1 MPKIIEN
8 LREQLLAE
16 AEKQVT
22 QQGYTNTTMRSVAS
36 ACGVG
41 VGTVYNYFESKE
53 MLIATF
59 VFEHWKKY
67 LCYME
72 TLPTDDAKLRLGG
85 IYDSLQRFAREHERL
100 FSDSDAAKLVAM
112 GAPKRHQLLRD
123 QIAHL
128 VLPLC
133 RGDQIDHPEFAAK
146 VIAESLICWSMEN
159 ADFEMLYPLLEKTI
173 KI

>member
-8 LREQLLAE
+8 LREQLLEE
-16 AEKQVT
+16 AEKQVA

-67 LCYME
+67 LSYME
-72 TLPTDDAKLRLGG
+72 LLPCDDPKSRLYG
-85 IYDSLQRFAREHERL
+85 IYDSLQCFAREHAAL
-100 FSDSDAAKLVAM
+100 FSDSDAAKLVSM
-112 GAPKRHQLLRD
+112 GASTRHQLLRD
-123 QIAHL
+123 QIARL

-133 RGDQIDHPEFAAK
+133 QMNRCDQAEFAAQ
-146 VIAESLICWSMEN
+146 VVAESLICWSMED
-159 ADFEMLYPLLEKTI
+159 ADFEVLYPLLEKII
-173 KI
+173 KT